1 MSDGGWF
8 SLPTGRRLEQPGY
21 DPKVQGTIGPLRR
34 ADPARLRLARR
45 TLREIAEGDISGEG
59 KYLLDEA
66 TGEELEVITSFVD
79 LADPRLTGATAFV
92 IRENLLVPLRPRGW
106 THEPESQYAGT
117 IGGRKAMPKDPM
129 PVGPEVF

>member
-1 MSDGGWF
+1 MSNVWID
-8 SLPTGRRLEQPGY
+8 LPVGRRLEQPGY

-106 THEPESQYAGT
+106 KQEPESQYAGT
-117 IGGRKAMPKDPM
+117 IGGRKATAKDPM